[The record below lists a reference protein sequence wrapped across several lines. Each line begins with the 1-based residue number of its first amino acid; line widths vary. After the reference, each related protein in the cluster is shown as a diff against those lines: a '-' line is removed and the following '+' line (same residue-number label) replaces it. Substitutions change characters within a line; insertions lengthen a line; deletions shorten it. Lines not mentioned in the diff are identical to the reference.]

1 MAINSCNLNYKRL
14 FNNLGMPY
22 CGQNKQ
28 KSKYKSTS
36 AITHL
41 NILLYV
47 SKYLKVEVKTLEDWK
62 ALRGFGNPAILD
74 R

>member
-1 MAINSCNLNYKRL
+1 
-14 FNNLGMPY
+14 MPY